1 MLELLFGDRFIW
13 TLICFGIIALL
24 YFFANNKPVRAL
36 VYGALYMGL
45 IVTGVFSLGHLN
57 NYYGATGGVHGELS
71 ALIKKNQVEIEQEVD
86 AINFNFKNVVLM
98 ENDKGVYMASM
109 TSEQVLKLDENE
121 TYFIYV
127 NDQPCTTIQAE
138 ERDIYATYNYTF
150 LNREAGEYYSLA
162 DDEMTFYFAFYD
174 NYSYLQVQVENG
186 ADTYQLW
193 NSYFNKNN
201 FKVKIAKVEK
211 TFYDSTK
218 YSQINLMLNGQNYNT
233 VILKN
238 GTDYT
243 LPTAE
248 KMTCADF
255 TFNNWKDAD
264 GNVVTS
270 IDDVSENITLMA
282 DVTYN
287 YKANFVVDGVVVY
300 TYTGIDGSIIV
311 SPETPT
317 KNGYTFSHWQDE
329 NGRYVSLNN
338 LAITSNR
345 TFTAVF
351 NYGYTYSGDAI
362 KKVVGYDKT
371 DGSSLTEM
379 KIVNQDLLNVYQS
392 GDYKELVLN
401 LEIGFMIYDFSVADQ
416 GTNHYIS
423 NQSNTNIT
431 LTIKPSGTAS
441 QTVSYTLIHKLADT
455 EIQDTINVT
464 FTFSVEM
471 HDNYLMLKVPPVTRT
486 QLSGDAA
493 ANHNYK
499 ISPITY
505 YFNSI
510 NLYTV

>member
-1 MLELLFGDRFIW
+1 MLELLFGDKTTW
-13 TLICFGIIALL
+13 VLIAVGLAAIF
-24 YFFANNKPVRAL
+24 YFMGKNKPFKGFVYGVTYLAL
-36 VYGALYMGL
+36 VC
-45 IVTGVFSLGHLN
+45 TGVFSLGHLN
-57 NYYGATGGVHGELS
+57 NYYNATGGVVGELS
-71 ALIKKNQVEIEQEVD
+71 SILKKNQVEIVEESND
-86 AINFNFKNVVLM
+86 IYFNFKNVVLM
-98 ENDKGVYMASM
+98 ENSKGKYSASM
-109 TSEQVLKLDENE
+109 TSDAVMKLDANE

-127 NDQPCTTIQAE
+127 NEQPCTTVQTE
-138 ERDIYATYNYTF
+138 ERDIYATYSYAF
-150 LNREAGEYYSLA
+150 LNRENGNYYSLA
-162 DDEMTFYFAFYD
+162 DDTMTFYVAFYD
-174 NYSYLQVQVENG
+174 NYTYLYIEVENG
-186 ADTYQLW
+186 ENTYQLW

-201 FKVKIAKVEK
+201 FKVRVTKVEK
-211 TFYDSTK
+211 TFYNSAE
-218 YSQINLMLNGQNYNT
+218 YSQVNLTLNSKNYTT

-238 GTDYT
+238 GADYT
-243 LPTAE
+243 LPTSDE
-248 KMTCADF
+248 MTCADF
-255 TFNNWKDAD
+255 TFNYWQDVN
-264 GNVVTS
+264 GNIITS
-270 IDDVSENITLMA
+270 IENISEDITLTA
-282 DVTYN
+282 NVTN
-287 YKANFVVDGVVVY
+287 NFKVTFVVDGVVYKEY
-300 TYTGIDGSIIV
+300 TAIENTIIV

-329 NGRYVSLNN
+329 SGKFVSFNN
-338 LAITSNR
+338 LELKQNR
-345 TFTAVF
+345 IFTAVF

-392 GDYKELVLN
+392 GKYKELVLN

-486 QLSGDAA
+486 QLSGDVA

-499 ISPITY
+499 IAPITY

-510 NLYTV
+510 KLYTV